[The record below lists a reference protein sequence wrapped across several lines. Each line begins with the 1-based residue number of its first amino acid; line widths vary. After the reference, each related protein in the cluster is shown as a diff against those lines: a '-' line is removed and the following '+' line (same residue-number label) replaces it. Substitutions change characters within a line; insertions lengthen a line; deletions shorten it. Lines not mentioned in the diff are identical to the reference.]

1 MEVEMV
7 VLARGGGVVAAA
19 GVDFVAQERKLPCL
33 LHIHC
38 SQE

>member
-7 VLARGGGVVAAA
+7 VLARGGGVVATAA
-19 GVDFVAQERKLPCL
+19 VDFVAQESKLPCL